1 MLLQDGSFLWRFGT
15 FGRSSPLAYPPE
27 HTGAGMTSFATH
39 AADADS
45 VLATLRDDNHTPA
58 ADRAVGS
65 LRTLIRALRVASS
78 ASDRAV
84 GVTAA
89 QLFVLRQVAAEPG
102 QSVNDLA
109 RRTLTTQSSVS
120 EVLARLVDQG
130 LITRRV
136 ATDDRRRA
144 ELSLTPRGSMVLQNA
159 HDAIQEQLIE
169 GFAKLPRDVQTD
181 LAEGLEQW
189 LSEAG
194 IQNGN
199 GSDS

>member
-1 MLLQDGSFLWRFGT
+1 MISL
-15 FGRSSPLAYPPE
+15 
-27 HTGAGMTSFATH
+27 ATH
-39 AADADS
+39 VDDADAAIACS
-45 VLATLRDDNHTPA
+45 ILETPRPKT
-58 ADRAVGS
+58 ADRAMGH

-78 ASDRAV
+78 ASDRTV

-136 ATDDRRRA
+136 ASDDRRRA
-144 ELSLTPRGSMVLQNA
+144 ELSVTPRGSMVLSSA
-159 HDAIQEQLIE
+159 HDEIQEHLIE
-169 GFAKLPRDVQTD
+169 GFGRLPADVQTD

-194 IQNGN
+194 IQ
-199 GSDS
+199 S

>member
-1 MLLQDGSFLWRFGT
+1 
-15 FGRSSPLAYPPE
+15 
-27 HTGAGMTSFATH
+27 MTSFATQADDATDATMASLHDNNH
-39 AADADS
+39 A
-45 VLATLRDDNHTPA
+45 PA

-144 ELSLTPRGSMVLQNA
+144 ELSLTPRGSMVLANA
-159 HDAIQEQLIE
+159 HDAIQEQLVE
-169 GFAKLPRDVQTD
+169 GFSRLSGDLQTE

-194 IQNGN
+194 IQNG
-199 GSDS
+199 GSDN